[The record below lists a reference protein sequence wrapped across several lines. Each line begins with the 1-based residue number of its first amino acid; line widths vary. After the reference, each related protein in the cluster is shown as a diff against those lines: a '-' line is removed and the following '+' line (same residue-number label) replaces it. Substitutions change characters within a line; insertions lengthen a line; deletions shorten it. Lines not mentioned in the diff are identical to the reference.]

1 MTRRFAHQHPLAAM
15 RISTRPVL
23 AALLAA
29 TIGATAPARAVAQA
43 PAPTAVPRDTAADR
57 QAVLAV
63 VTKLFDA
70 MRKGD
75 SAAAGALFHP
85 KAQLSTALG
94 GPNGPHV
101 EIEEVASFLKAVGTP
116 HTEVWDE
123 RIRNPIVHLDGPL
136 GVVWVDYSFYVGEK
150 FNHCGV
156 DVFQIAQ
163 TANGWKIIALA
174 DTRRRTGC
182 QQ

>member
-1 MTRRFAHQHPLAAM
+1 M
-15 RISTRPVL
+15 RISIRPVL
-23 AALLAA
+23 AALFAA
-29 TIGATAPARAVAQA
+29 ALGIAPARAAAQA
-43 PAPTAVPRDTAADR
+43 QPPAPAPRDTAADR

-75 SAAAGALFHP
+75 SAAAGALFVP
-85 KAQLSTALG
+85 KAQLTTAVI
-94 GPNGPHV
+94 GPNGPRVIV
-101 EIEEVASFLKAVGTP
+101 EEIATFLKAVGTP

-123 RIRNPIVHLDGPL
+123 RTYNPIVHLDGPL
-136 GVVWVDYSFYVGEK
+136 GVVWVEYSFFAGTK
-150 FNHCGV
+150 FSHCGI
-156 DVFQIAQ
+156 DVFQIAL
-163 TANGWKIIALA
+163 TAQGWKIVSIA